1 MSMKDS
7 GSFEINIYKDFEKT
21 KLIASLADGL
31 ILVGGNFLPGGLI
44 DVRISAANEIVQVTT
59 AYTLTFTT
67 THLLMGEAGFTVR
80 FPDRVYVP
88 EIDTVVIIS
97 SPDAS
102 TQATYA
108 IVVDENTI

>member
-44 DVRISAANEIVQVTT
+44 DVRISAANEIV
-59 AYTLTFTT
+59 
-67 THLLMGEAGFTVR
+67 
-80 FPDRVYVP
+80 
-88 EIDTVVIIS
+88 
-97 SPDAS
+97 
-102 TQATYA
+102 
-108 IVVDENTI
+108 